1 MYIATSC
8 LSLTPTSL
16 FTTHSNLYFSA
27 TGTIYITPT
36 SICLTSTTALLTMRQ
51 NKEVFPLSAL
61 SDVLL
66 PAQWL
71 PRTADSSTSGGSVSM
86 LYSNTLQL
94 VFFRGG
100 HSASTS
106 SSTATATSQQ
116 QQGREVLVSPMLV
129 DCAKLRHVLLEV
141 KAAFAHVR

>member
-16 FTTHSNLYFSA
+16 FTTHSNLYSSA
-27 TGTIYITPT
+27 TGTLYITPT

-61 SDVLL
+61 TDVLL

>member
-1 MYIATSC
+1 
-8 LSLTPTSL
+8 
-16 FTTHSNLYFSA
+16 
-27 TGTIYITPT
+27 
-36 SICLTSTTALLTMRQ
+36 MRQ

>member
-1 MYIATSC
+1 
-8 LSLTPTSL
+8 
-16 FTTHSNLYFSA
+16 
-27 TGTIYITPT
+27 
-36 SICLTSTTALLTMRQ
+36 MRQ

-106 SSTATATSQQ
+106 SSTATGGTPSNTTSQQ